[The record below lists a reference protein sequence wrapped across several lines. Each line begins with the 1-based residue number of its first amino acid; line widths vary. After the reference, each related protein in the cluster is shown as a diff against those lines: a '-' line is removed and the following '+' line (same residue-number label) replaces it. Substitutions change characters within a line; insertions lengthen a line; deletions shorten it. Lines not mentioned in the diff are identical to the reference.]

1 MAVTQNALIT
11 AKCVTAFPE
20 MRTYS
25 NLLFR
30 GLTKNEIQT
39 LHEDSLKGATVKGE
53 MWVSAEFSPLFK

>member
-39 LHEDSLKGATVKGE
+39 LHEDSLKGVTVKGK
-53 MWVSAEFSPLFK
+53 M